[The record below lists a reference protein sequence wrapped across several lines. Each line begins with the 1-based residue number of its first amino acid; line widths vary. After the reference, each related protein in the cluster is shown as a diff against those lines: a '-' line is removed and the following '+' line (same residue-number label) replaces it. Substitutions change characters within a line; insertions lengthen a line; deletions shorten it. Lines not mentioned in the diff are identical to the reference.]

1 LAPEAATLSSL
12 KFGQEFPM
20 DLEQSSTAVD
30 AAIAPPNAPANAPN
44 GASNGTGGFGLPEL
58 LHALQAMRTGDF
70 SVRLPGDQLGIE
82 GKIAD
87 TFNEIVAANERMAEE
102 LEHVGLV
109 VGREGKTRTRV
120 KFGLQNGAWGEM
132 EVSVNNLIDDLLWPT
147 TAVTHAITAVAQGDL
162 LQTVRLDV
170 DGRPLQ
176 GEFLRLATIVNTMIK
191 QLSVFTSEVTRV
203 AREVG
208 TDGKLGGQAQVREVT
223 GVWKDLTESVNSMAS
238 NLTAQ
243 VRNIAEVTIAVAN
256 GDLSKKITVDVRGEI
271 LQLKE
276 AINTMVDQLRSFA
289 SEVTRVAREV
299 GTEGRLGGQAVVPG
313 VAGTWKDLTDSVN
326 AMCGN
331 LTDQVRNIAQV
342 TTAVARGDLSRKI
355 TVDVRGEIL
364 ELKDTMNTMVD
375 QLNAFASEVT
385 RVAREVGTEGR
396 LGGQAQV
403 PGVAGT
409 WKDLTDNVNSMASNL
424 TAQVRNIAEVATAI
438 AGGDLSKK
446 ITVNVSGEILQLK
459 ETINTMVDQL
469 NAFAGEVTRVAR
481 EVGTDG
487 RLGGQANVLGVAG
500 TWKDLTESVNSMAS
514 NLTAQVRNIAEVST
528 AIANGDLSKKITVN
542 VSGEIL
548 QLKETIN
555 TMVDQLNRFAGEVT
569 RVARE
574 VGTEGRLGGQAQV
587 SGVGGTWKDLTDS
600 VNSMASNLTG
610 QVRNIAEV
618 ATAVAQ
624 GDLSKKITVNVSGE
638 ILQLKET
645 INTMVDQLNRFAGE
659 VTRVAREVGTEGRLG
674 GQAQVSGV
682 GGTWKDLTDSVNSM
696 ASNLTGQVRNI
707 AEVAT
712 AIATGDLSRKIT
724 VDVRGEI
731 AQLKET
737 INTMVDQLNR
747 FAGEVTRVAREVG
760 TEGRL
765 GGQAQVPGVAGTW
778 KDLTDNVNS
787 MASNLT
793 GQVRNIA
800 EVTTAVA
807 RGDLSRKITVDVKG
821 EILELKNTINTMVDQ
836 LNAFASEVTRV
847 AREVGTEGKLGGQA
861 SVPGVAGTW
870 KDLTDNVNFMASN
883 LTGQVRN
890 IAEVAT
896 AIANGDLSKKI
907 TVDVRG
913 EILLLKETLNT
924 MVDQLRSFAAEVTRV
939 AREVGTEGRLGGQ
952 AVVPGVA
959 GTWKDLTDN
968 VNLLAANLTTQVRN
982 IAEVT
987 TAVARGDLSR
997 KITVDVKGEIL
1008 ELKNTINTMVDQ
1020 LNAFASEVTRVAREV
1035 GTEGKLGGQA
1045 AVPGVAGTWK
1055 DLTDTVNVMAANLT
1069 EQVRGIVRVVTAVA
1083 MGDLQQNLTMASK
1096 GEVAALAE
1104 TINNMT
1110 NTLATFADE
1119 VTTVAREVGVEGRLG
1134 GQANVPGAT
1143 GTWKD
1148 LTGNVNL
1155 LAANLTTQ
1163 VRAIAEVATAVTKG
1177 DLTRSIQ
1184 VEARGEVA
1192 ELKDNINT
1200 MIGNLRLTTERNTEQ
1215 DWLKTNLARFTN
1227 MLQGQRDLATVGRLL
1242 LSELAPLVEGQNGV
1256 IYLVEGEANPGLRL
1270 LAAYAD
1276 DAELGHPERLR
1287 LGQGLIGQSAADAR
1301 RMLITQLPQTAVPI
1315 TSGLFRSTPNNIVVL
1330 PVLFEGQVKAVIELG
1345 SVGSFTDLQMS
1356 FLEQLTSGIGIVLNS
1371 IEATMQ
1377 TEALLTQSQQLAI
1390 ELQTQQSELQQ
1401 TNEQLEQKAQ
1411 QLAERNVEVER
1422 KNQEIEQ
1429 ARRAVEEKATELAL
1443 TSKYKSEFLANMS
1456 HELRTPLNSILIL
1469 GQQLGDNPEG
1479 NLSARQVE
1487 FARTIHAA
1495 GTDLLN
1501 LISDILDLSKIE
1513 SGTVSVDAEEIF
1525 IGGLTETVTRPFRH
1539 EAESRG
1545 LFFDVQADPALR
1557 SIVTDSK
1564 RLQQVLKNLL
1574 SNAFKFTDQGGIK
1587 LRISAVPGGWSP
1599 EHPVLNNAPTVLAF
1613 EVADTGIGIP
1623 LEKQRII
1630 FEAFQQADAST
1641 SRKHGGTGLG
1651 LAISRELSNLLGG
1664 EIQLRS
1670 RPGVGSTFTLY
1681 LPATYVG
1688 PSFPQQPSTG
1698 AAAFRADAAIVA
1710 TTTTAPER
1718 PAEPLLDDRQ
1728 SIVAGDNVLLV
1739 VEDDPHY
1746 ARIMM
1751 DLARDH
1757 GMKVLVAMRGAE
1769 ALVLA
1774 REFQPAA
1781 VSLDVF
1787 LPDMLGWTVLSQ
1799 LKQNPATRHIPVQIV
1814 TLDEDRQHGLARGAF
1829 SFMTKPATTEGL
1841 TEALG
1846 KIIDYTKPRRKR
1858 LLVVEDDAAE
1868 RMSIASLLG
1877 HDDIDIASVETGAEA
1892 IDALRIDP
1900 PDCVVL
1906 DLRLPDMSG
1915 FTVLEAIKDEPSLA
1929 NLPVVVFTGRELSPE
1944 EDAQLHT
1951 MARSVVVKGVESPER
1966 LLDETALFL
1975 HRVVGDLP
1983 AEKQR
1988 MLERLHSSD
1997 EDLVGKKVL
2006 LVDDDARNIFALSAV
2021 LERRGMDVLTAT
2033 TGSEAIEILR
2043 TTPGVA
2049 IALMDIM
2056 MPEMDGYQTIEVIRG
2071 NPAFRRLP
2079 IIALTAKAMKGD
2091 REKCLEAGAS
2101 DYLAKPV
2108 NTEQLL
2114 SALRIWLH
2122 R

>member
-1 LAPEAATLSSL
+1 MSDVELLDPTGPNQSDAAELETWREERD
-12 KFGQEFPM
+12 GQAG
-20 DLEQSSTAVD
+20 STA
-30 AAIAPPNAPANAPN
+30 
-44 GASNGTGGFGLPEL
+44 LPLDQRAL
-58 LHALQAMRTGDF
+58 LEALQAMREGDF
-70 SVRLPGDQLGIE
+70 SARLPGDRTGMA

-87 TFNEIVAANERMAEE
+87 TFNGIIATNQRIAQQ
-102 LEHVGLV
+102 LEHVGQV
-109 VGREGKTRTRV
+109 VGREGQTRTRV
-120 KFGLQNGAWGEM
+120 RFSLASGSWGDM
-132 EVSVNNLIDDLLWPT
+132 EASVNTLIDDLVWPT
-147 TAVTHAITAVAQGDL
+147 VAVTGAITAVAKGDL
-162 LQTVRLDV
+162 LQTVPLDV
-170 DGRPLQ
+170 DGRPLK
-176 GEFLRLATIVNTMIK
+176 GEFLRSANIVNTMIN

-243 VRNIAEVTIAVAN
+243 VRNIADVTIAVAN

-299 GTEGRLGGQAVVPG
+299 GTEGKLGGQALVPG

-331 LTDQVRNIAQV
+331 LTAQVRNIAQV

-355 TVDVRGEIL
+355 TVNVSGEIL
-364 ELKDTMNTMVD
+364 ELKETINTMVD
-375 QLNAFASEVT
+375 QLNGFAGEVT

-424 TAQVRNIAEVATAI
+424 TAQVRNIAEVSTAI
-438 AGGDLSKK
+438 ASGDLSKK
-446 ITVNVSGEILQLK
+446 ITVNVSGEILELK

-469 NAFAGEVTRVAR
+469 NAFASEVTRVAR
-481 EVGTDG
+481 EVGTEG

-500 TWKDLTESVNSMAS
+500 TWKDLTDSVNSMGG

-528 AIANGDLSKKITVN
+528 AIANGDLSKKITVS

-548 QLKETIN
+548 ELKETIN
-555 TMVDQLNRFAGEVT
+555 TMVDQLNAFASEVT

-574 VGTEGRLGGQAQV
+574 VGTEGKLGGQAQLK
-587 SGVGGTWKDLTDS
+587 GVAGTWKDLTDS

-624 GDLSKKITVNVSGE
+624 GDLSKKITVDVSGE
-638 ILQLKET
+638 ILELKQT
-645 INTMVDQLNRFAGE
+645 INTMVDQLNG
-659 VTRVAREVGTEGRLG
+659 
-674 GQAQVSGV
+674 
-682 GGTWKDLTDSVNSM
+682 
-696 ASNLTGQVRNI
+696 
-707 AEVAT
+707 
-712 AIATGDLSRKIT
+712 
-724 VDVRGEI
+724 
-731 AQLKET
+731 
-737 INTMVDQLNR
+737 

-778 KDLTDNVNS
+778 KDLTDSVNSMAGNLTAQVRNIAEVSTAIANGDLSRKITVDVRGEILQLKETLNTMVDQLNRFASEVTRVAREVGTEGKLGGQAQVPGVAGTWKDLTENVNS

-836 LNAFASEVTRV
+836 LNGFAGEVTRV

-861 SVPGVAGTW
+861 DVPGIAGTW
-870 KDLTDNVNFMASN
+870 KDLTENVNSMAGN

-896 AIANGDLSKKI
+896 AIANGDLSRKI

-913 EILLLKETLNT
+913 EILQLKETINT
-924 MVDQLRSFAAEVTRV
+924 MVDQLRSFAGEVTRV

-1008 ELKNTINTMVDQ
+1008 ELKQTINTMVDQ
-1020 LNAFASEVTRVAREV
+1020 LNGFAGEVTRVAREV
-1035 GTEGKLGGQA
+1035 GTEGRLGGQA
-1045 AVPGVAGTWK
+1045 QVPGVAGTWK

-1069 EQVRGIVRVVTAVA
+1069 EQVRGIVKVVTAVA
-1083 MGDLQQNLTMASK
+1083 DGDLKQNLTVASK

-1110 NTLATFADE
+1110 DTLATFADQ
-1119 VTTVAREVGVEGRLG
+1119 VTSVAREVGVEGRLG
-1134 GQANVPGAT
+1134 GQANVPGAA

-1184 VEARGEVA
+1184 VQALGEVA

-1200 MIGNLRLTTERNTEQ
+1200 MIGNLRLTTDRNTEQ

-1227 MLQGQRDLATVGRLL
+1227 MLQGQRDLVTVGSTL
-1242 LSELAPLVEGQNGV
+1242 LSELAPLVEAQHGV
-1256 IYLVEGEANPGLRL
+1256 IYQVETEGAPGLRL
-1270 LAAYAD
+1270 LSSYAD
-1276 DAELGHPERLR
+1276 HATNGHPERLR
-1287 LGQGLIGQSAADAR
+1287 LGEGLIGQCARDGR
-1301 RMLITQLPQTAVPI
+1301 RMLLNEMPDNVFPI
-1315 TSGLFRSTPNNIVVL
+1315 SSGVFKAMPRNVIVL
-1330 PVLFEGQVKAVIELG
+1330 PVLFEGEVKAVIELA
-1345 SVGSFTDLQMS
+1345 SVCHFTELQMS
-1356 FLEQLTSGIGIVLNS
+1356 FLEQLTASIGIVLNS

-1377 TEALLTQSQQLAI
+1377 TEGLLKQSQQLAG
-1390 ELQTQQSELQQ
+1390 ELQSQQGELQQ

-1411 QLAERNVEVER
+1411 QLSERNVEVEA

-1429 ARRAVEEKATELAL
+1429 ARRALEEKATELAL

-1469 GQQLGDNPEG
+1469 GQQLVDNPDR
-1479 NLSARQVE
+1479 NLTDKQVE
-1487 FARTIHAA
+1487 FARTIHGA

-1525 IGGLTETVTRPFRH
+1525 FSNLMDTMGRPFRH
-1539 EAESRG
+1539 EAENRKLS
-1545 LFFDVQADPALR
+1545 FEVQVGSHLER
-1557 SIVTDSK
+1557 SIITDAK
-1564 RLQQVLKNLL
+1564 RLQQILKNLL
-1574 SNAFKFTDQGGIK
+1574 SNAFKFTEQGGVK
-1587 LRISAVPGGWSP
+1587 LNVFPSKGGWSGDNAS
-1599 EHPVLNNAPTVLAF
+1599 LNHAPSVVAF
-1613 EVADTGIGIP
+1613 EVTDTGIGIST
-1623 LEKQRII
+1623 EKQRII
-1630 FEAFQQADAST
+1630 FEAFQQADSST
-1641 SRKHGGTGLG
+1641 SRKYGGTGLG
-1651 LAISRELSNLLGG
+1651 LAISRELANLLGG

-1670 RPGVGSTFTLY
+1670 TPGVGSTFTLY
-1681 LPATYVG
+1681 LPLTYVG
-1688 PSFPQQPSTG
+1688 
-1698 AAAFRADAAIVA
+1698 
-1710 TTTTAPER
+1710 APAQTR
-1718 PAEPLLDDRQ
+1718 PAAEQARPWIPAQTALARATERIADQVLDDRSNLQ
-1728 SIVAGDNVLLV
+1728 PDDSVLLI

-1746 ARIMM
+1746 ARVMV
-1751 DLARDH
+1751 DLAHDS
-1757 GMKVLVAMRGAE
+1757 GFKVLVAMRGAD
-1769 ALVLA
+1769 ALALA
-1774 REFQPAA
+1774 REYQPAA

-1787 LPDMLGWTVLSQ
+1787 LPDMLGWTVLSH
-1799 LKQNPATRHIPVQIV
+1799 LKRDPWTRHIPVQIV

-1829 SFMTKPATTEGL
+1829 AFMSKPTTTEGL
-1841 TEALG
+1841 EAALTRI
-1846 KIIDYTKPRRKR
+1846 KAYAQPRRKR
-1858 LLVVEDDAAE
+1858 LLVVEDNAAE
-1868 RMSIASLLG
+1868 RLSVTELLA
-1877 HDDIDIASVETGAEA
+1877 HDDIDIETADSGAEA
-1892 IDALRIDP
+1892 LTALRYAP
-1900 PDCVVL
+1900 ADCVVL
-1906 DLRLPDMSG
+1906 DLKLPDMSG
-1915 FTVLEAIKDEPSLA
+1915 FEVLEQIRDDAQLA
-1929 NLPVVVFTGRELSPE
+1929 DIPVVVFTGRELSPE

-1975 HRVVGDLP
+1975 HRIVSHLP
-1983 AEKQR
+1983 VERQR

-1997 EDLVGKKVL
+1997 EDLVGRQVL
-2006 LVDDDARNIFALSAV
+2006 LVDDDARNIFALSSV
-2021 LERRGMDVLTAT
+2021 LERRGMRVLTAT
-2033 TGSEAIEILR
+2033 TGSEAISVIQS
-2043 TTPGVA
+2043 TPDVA
-2049 IALMDIM
+2049 IVLMDIM
-2056 MPEMDGYQTIEVIRG
+2056 MPEMDGYETIQVIRS

-2079 IIALTAKAMKGD
+2079 IVALTAKAMKGD
-2091 REKCLEAGAS
+2091 REKCLEAGCS
-2101 DYLAKPV
+2101 DYISKPV
-2108 NTEQLL
+2108 DTEGLL
-2114 SALRIWLH
+2114 SLLRLWLH